1 VILEVRRPRVNLP
14 TAIASVTST
23 GAIFDGRSVGLGFLD
38 WCFGY
43 YLAIGGR
50 WVITHR
56 VPLHG
61 ELPVRFLDFA
71 LVGVPLE
78 PEDVVEVLASA
89 AAPHLSRSSSF
100 TLGGQTSIG
109 RGCCCWFFVSSGS
122 FVR

>member
-1 VILEVRRPRVNLP
+1 MW
-14 TAIASVTST
+14 S
-23 GAIFDGRSVGLGFLD
+23 
-38 WCFGY
+38 FGY

-61 ELPVRFLDFA
+61 ELPVRFLDLA

-109 RGCCCWFFVSSGS
+109 RGCCWFFVSSGS